1 MPNEILENFFFFE
14 RGYLN
19 ANHFAYRGESPIL
32 IDTGFIGDFQ
42 QTAAIINGIGIDLDH
57 IGLIINTHCHCDHV
71 GGNHAI
77 QARSGCDIA
86 LHPRGRFFMENRD
99 DWSTWWRYY
108 NQKAAFFKATRSL
121 QDGETIPIGPHAFE
135 VIHTPGHSAD
145 GIVLFNRKEKMLL
158 SSDTL
163 WEKDMAVMTLR
174 VEGETALSAMMNSL
188 ERVESLG
195 AKMAFPGHGPPFTGI
210 KEAIARTRQRL
221 KSYILHAE
229 QIGNDLL
236 KKIITYTL
244 LMHRGAREETFFDE
258 LMRTEWFKDTV
269 KMYGNGQHQ
278 RKYDEILSEL
288 LRKGVVV
295 RKEAKLFAT
304 VRA

>member
-1 MPNEILENFFFFE
+1 
-14 RGYLN
+14 
-19 ANHFAYRGESPIL
+19 
-32 IDTGFIGDFQ
+32 
-42 QTAAIINGIGIDLDH
+42 
-57 IGLIINTHCHCDHV
+57 
-71 GGNHAI
+71 
-77 QARSGCDIA
+77 
-86 LHPRGRFFMENRD
+86 
-99 DWSTWWRYY
+99 
-108 NQKAAFFKATRSL
+108 L

-195 AKMAFPGHGPPFTGI
+195 AEMAFPGHGPPFTGI